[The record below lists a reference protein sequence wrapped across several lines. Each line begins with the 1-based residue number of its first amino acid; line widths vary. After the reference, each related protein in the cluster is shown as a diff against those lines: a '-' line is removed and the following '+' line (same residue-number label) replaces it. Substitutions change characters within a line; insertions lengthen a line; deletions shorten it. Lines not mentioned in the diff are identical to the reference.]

1 MKRLFLGVFGGFCVV
16 IALIGVFNFLYFF
29 RLHGLQEELVC
40 IDNIAQQAQEHKEL
54 VQQFGQHNE
63 LFDHVAV
70 AQQRVQASN
79 AAFWENIRRS
89 LSDCCS
95 SARQKGFSCKWSEK
109 RPFLDK
115 LEHSEQNL
123 ITEAAAIGFK
133 EYGLVGRMREQAHSV
148 ESRFPRFKARL
159 LMLRRHE
166 KDFLMRI
173 DPAYHLKLDDE
184 VRQWADEGTLPPSVE
199 QYARH
204 FDTLSVAYIR
214 FFETRP
220 TGRYFSWNTRF
231 DQFQHYIREQRSALL
246 KASFAESDKARI
258 VNLLINCTAILLALL
273 CTIFFTRRFSKQVV
287 HLQQTMEQYIAANYN
302 HSPDMLLKI
311 PKNEFGKITLHFLQ
325 LTRKIKADV
334 HLLEDRVSRRTRSLQ
349 AKNTQLEIQHREIM
363 DSLKYARDLQQSL
376 LVSRSK
382 ILRSFHEADV
392 FYQPKELVGG
402 DFYWLKEIRKGK
414 IDRVYFALAD
424 CTGHGVPGALLSVM
438 GMNALDELIDAGVLQ
453 PADLLN
459 ELRSLITRRL
469 NTHEDKRYDGMDL
482 ALFCW
487 DRKTD
492 QLQFSGAQM
501 PLWILRDERLIELSG
516 QRMPIGYTFFET
528 TAFAEQTIQLQ
539 PDDRLIL
546 FSDGI
551 VDQFGGTRNRKM
563 GKKVLREL
571 LLKLANEPSPVF
583 FSKLIQQLE
592 YWKGTTEQ
600 TDDCTLLLLEPGVKV
615 VRKAARTEMIQ
626 EPVQLPASTQV

>member
-29 RLHGLQEELVC
+29 RLHGIQEELVC

-54 VQQFGQHNE
+54 MQQFGQHNE
-63 LFDHVAV
+63 LFDHIAV
-70 AQQRVQASN
+70 AGPRIRSSN
-79 AAFWENIRRS
+79 AAFWEHMRAS
-89 LSDCCS
+89 LAACCGN
-95 SARQKGFSCKWSEK
+95 AHQKGFSCTLSENDS
-109 RPFLDK
+109 FLDK
-115 LEHSEQNL
+115 LERSEQQ
-123 ITEAAAIGFK
+123 IIAQAAVLGFK
-133 EYGLVGRMREQAHSV
+133 EFGLVGRMREKAHEV
-148 ESRFPRFKARL
+148 ESGFPRFKARL

-184 VRQWADEGTLPPSVE
+184 VRQWADEGTLPPAVAS
-199 QYARH
+199 YAQQ
-204 FDTLSVAYIR
+204 FDTLSSAYIH
-214 FFETRP
+214 FFESRP
-220 TGRYFSWNTRF
+220 TGMIFSWNTQF
-231 DQFQHYIREQRSALL
+231 DQFQHRIRIQRSALL

-258 VNLLINCTAILLALL
+258 VNLLINSAAIALALL

-287 HLQQTMEQYIAANYN
+287 HLQQTMEQYIAANYS

-325 LTRKIKADV
+325 LTRKIKADLQ
-334 HLLEDRVSRRTRSLQ
+334 LLEDRVSRRTRSLQ
-349 AKNTQLEIQHREIM
+349 TKNTQLEIQHREIM

-382 ILRSFHEADV
+382 ILRSFHDADV
-392 FYQPKELVGG
+392 FYQPKDLVGG

-492 QLQFSGAQM
+492 LLQFAGAQM
-501 PLWILRDERLIELSG
+501 PLWILREGQLIELSG

-528 TAFAEQTIQLQ
+528 TAFGEQTVQLQ
-539 PDDRLIL
+539 PDDRIIL

-551 VDQFGGTRNRKM
+551 VDQFGGVKNRKM

-571 LLKLANEPSPVF
+571 LLKHANEPSPVF
-583 FSKLIQQLE
+583 FSKLIRQLE

-600 TDDCTLLLLEPGVKV
+600 TDDCTLLLLEPGVKT
-615 VRKAARTEMIQ
+615 VRSVSGHRSSVAGL
-626 EPVQLPASTQV
+626 PVGLST